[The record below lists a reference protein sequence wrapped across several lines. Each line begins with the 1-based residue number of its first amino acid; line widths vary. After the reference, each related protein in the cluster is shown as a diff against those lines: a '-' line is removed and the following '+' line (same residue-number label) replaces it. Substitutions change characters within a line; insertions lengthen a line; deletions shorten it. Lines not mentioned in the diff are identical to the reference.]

1 MLWERRGGRNSMR
14 IVINLVIIS
23 LANIVSA
30 FSLFIIP
37 EYKISLKKLFIE
49 LLIFGLFIGNIEYF
63 VQTNSKV
70 DLALILLNNVLFF
83 GIFLTAL
90 KGKIYKF
97 ILAYGIMTFICFTAE
112 SLLVVLNV
120 SYDGNIFSDTF
131 FSMSLIE
138 LIFISMMDFLLYL
151 LVRRIKNYI
160 DNVYVDEKGIF
171 AILFVACY
179 CSIYPSYVKRI
190 IAQYNLSVNT
200 NIFIIVNLFTL
211 VILAIILIRS
221 TILHRKQYLVEYRE
235 VYEKEQERLDNIL
248 MQNENMAKLRHD
260 YINQIT
266 VVNAVAVTEPQ
277 KAIAILDNMKREY
290 EERLQ
295 I

>member
-49 LLIFGLFIGNIEYF
+49 LLIFGLFIGNIKYF

-171 AILFVACY
+171 AILFVA
-179 CSIYPSYVKRI
+179 
-190 IAQYNLSVNT
+190 
-200 NIFIIVNLFTL
+200 
-211 VILAIILIRS
+211 
-221 TILHRKQYLVEYRE
+221 
-235 VYEKEQERLDNIL
+235 
-248 MQNENMAKLRHD
+248 
-260 YINQIT
+260 
-266 VVNAVAVTEPQ
+266 
-277 KAIAILDNMKREY
+277 
-290 EERLQ
+290 
-295 I
+295 

>member
-49 LLIFGLFIGNIEYF
+49 LLIFGLFIGNIKYF

-200 NIFIIVNLFTL
+200 NIFYNSQSF
-211 VILAIILIRS
+211 
-221 TILHRKQYLVEYRE
+221 YLSHTCHYTNKK
-235 VYEKEQERLDNIL
+235 YYT
-248 MQNENMAKLRHD
+248 A
-260 YINQIT
+260 
-266 VVNAVAVTEPQ
+266 
-277 KAIAILDNMKREY
+277 
-290 EERLQ
+290 
-295 I
+295 